1 MNTPLDSAAEAG
13 ERAGR
18 PRGLLLDFGS
28 VISVSI
34 FERHRQTEERL
45 GLPQG
50 MLTWLG
56 PLAPQTDPLW
66 QSMQRDEITE
76 RDYWATRARE
86 VGEAVG
92 ERGWDV
98 LTMQSRARPVDPNKS
113 VRPAMQRLVRTAR
126 ERGIKLAILS
136 NELELFNGKD
146 FMSRID
152 VLKHFD
158 AIVDGTHTGIL
169 KPDPRAYALATEA
182 MGLPAYEVL
191 FVDDQ
196 FRNIA
201 GAFEAGLQ
209 TQHFDLR
216 DVPGQIAAVA
226 VRLNLATPELP

>member
-182 MGLPAYEVL
+182 MGLPAHEVL